1 MLRSLRSV
9 TLLRSTIRN
18 TPTPTPPPTSAL
30 FHTYRGGASGQDNKT
45 KENDEPQLA
54 SDAAAD
60 PNQLASDAAADPE
73 VVKKQ
78 AFSRFRTLWKRYGW
92 VGVSTYLG
100 VYVTTLSGLYV
111 TIKAGGIVPGD
122 VSELVK
128 DSHIASFHL
137 PGLSTTDLSVNKSTG
152 DFALAWIATK
162 LTEPLRLAFTL
173 AITPSVSRAV
183 HSLRN
188 PKSVQPDDDESVQP
202 DNDKGDDNGDTPR
215 TN

>member
-45 KENDEPQLA
+45 KENDEPHPNQLA

-188 PKSVQPDDDESVQP
+188 PKSVQPD
-202 DNDKGDDNGDTPR
+202 NDKGDDNDTPR